1 MFFQVLSGSLVRV
14 FSPGFASP
22 EPAASLQCWLLFA
35 AFEIMSGQVQVAAP
49 ARGCLPRRRAAGSHC
64 QAGRPGR
71 PGPTLQIKAVACHCW
86 VCDGSTARMSLTA
99 PARPGSA
106 AQLELGTPGCGQ
118 AAARAQQQ
126 PKLNFELQV
135 AFWARAAVSI

>member
-1 MFFQVLSGSLVRV
+1 MRLTVDPMPWHVLSGSLVRV
-14 FSPGFASP
+14 SSPGFASP

-35 AFEIMSGQVQVAAP
+35 AFEIMSGQVQVAVP
-49 ARGCLPRRRAAGSHC
+49 ARGCRTRRRAAGSHC

-71 PGPTLQIKAVACHCW
+71 ARRQTLQIKAVACHCW

-106 AQLELGTPGCGQ
+106 AQLELGIPGPDCGR
-118 AAARAQQQ
+118 AAARR
-126 PKLNFELQV
+126 PGRGSSLL
-135 AFWARAAVSI
+135 VS